1 MIGEATTGLLG
12 NSGKLR
18 PIHGNYLSNFL
29 HTLYIYFS
37 KEHGRCMYYDR
48 LNNTYIPIQ
57 NIFTVRLPIQL
68 KEKIGNALALPE
80 RKANSIHII
89 NSVIYSNVNYRKNTL
104 GTRQETKDRKLICIL
119 FLFGFGY
126 LVCYSKME
134 FIFQEIGKK

>member
-48 LNNTYIPIQ
+48 LNNTYIHT
-57 NIFTVRLPIQL
+57 NI
-68 KEKIGNALALPE
+68 EY
-80 RKANSIHII
+80 
-89 NSVIYSNVNYRKNTL
+89 IYGEVTHLVK
-104 GTRQETKDRKLICIL
+104 GKDR
-119 FLFGFGY
+119 
-126 LVCYSKME
+126 
-134 FIFQEIGKK
+134 